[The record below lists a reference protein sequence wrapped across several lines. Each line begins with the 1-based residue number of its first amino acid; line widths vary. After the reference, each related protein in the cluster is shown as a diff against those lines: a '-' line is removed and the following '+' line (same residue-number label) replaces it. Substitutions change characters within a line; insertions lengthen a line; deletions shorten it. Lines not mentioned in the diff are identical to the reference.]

1 MVKASRPMTF
11 QYLTVG
17 MVLSISSEG
26 GIIDQTMFKTNY
38 KYGFDSLIFSAE
50 CIAILKGY
58 ISCVRPRLNP
68 TCEYLL
74 VSRNG
79 VQLRQLSHIFGRII
93 FLAIGKYINPTRYRQ
108 IIETEGVLNLDTNDQ
123 NILSQDQKHTSRVAK
138 VHYQKMQSRDIAEK
152 GQICMK
158 KLVSVEE
165 NERVLKDV
173 VSHINEQTNSSKK
186 DLTEV

>member
-1 MVKASRPMTF
+1 MNICWC
-11 QYLTVG
+11 L
-17 MVLSISSEG
+17 E
-26 GIIDQTMFKTNY
+26 
-38 KYGFDSLIFSAE
+38 
-50 CIAILKGY
+50 
-58 ISCVRPRLNP
+58 
-68 TCEYLL
+68 
-74 VSRNG
+74 NG
-79 VQLRQLSHIFGRII
+79 VQLRPLSHIFGRIV

-165 NERVLKDV
+165 NERVLKDM
-173 VSHINEQTNSSKK
+173 VSHINEQTNYSKK
-186 DLTEV
+186 DLTEVSFPIVDSHKVFTGNDVIENRTRKVVYSKIEDTYLCQGIKKYGGGK